1 MRTTFREPQL
11 SRNLQIVD
19 RMAAVAARHDTV
31 PGAVAIAWTLRVPA
45 VDGAIVGFRSPD
57 QVDPL
62 IEAARRELSQEDV
75 TAIEGGR

>member
-1 MRTTFREPQL
+1 
-11 SRNLQIVD
+11 V
-19 RMAAVAARHDTV
+19 AAVAAHHDTV
-31 PGAVAIAWTLRVPA
+31 PGAVAIAWTPRMPP

-75 TAIEGGR
+75 TAIE